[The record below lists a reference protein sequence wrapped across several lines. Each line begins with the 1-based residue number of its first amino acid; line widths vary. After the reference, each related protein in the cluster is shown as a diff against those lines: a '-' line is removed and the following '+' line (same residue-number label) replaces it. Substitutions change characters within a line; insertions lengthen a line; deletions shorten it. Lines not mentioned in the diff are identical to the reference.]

1 MVHSELPGCPS
12 QPQFDIFPAPRRLRF
27 VVRIRLLERLLFNEL
42 IIVVKPKLAGVFRV
56 IREEFAPDMD
66 LPSLRIQTPDMAS
79 FLNA

>member
-1 MVHSELPGCPS
+1 ML
-12 QPQFDIFPAPRRLRF
+12 
-27 VVRIRLLERLLFNEL
+27 LLERLLFNKL

-56 IREEFAPDMD
+56 IREEFAPEMD